1 MLDAY
6 LQNVYKK
13 KKKEDKNYICEIH
26 WYNIIKF
33 GKKRYFNLYKITF
46 LYIPN
51 RAWCIQHV

>member
-33 GKKRYFNLYKITF
+33 GKKRYFNLYKITLF
-46 LYIPN
+46 
-51 RAWCIQHV
+51 QHV